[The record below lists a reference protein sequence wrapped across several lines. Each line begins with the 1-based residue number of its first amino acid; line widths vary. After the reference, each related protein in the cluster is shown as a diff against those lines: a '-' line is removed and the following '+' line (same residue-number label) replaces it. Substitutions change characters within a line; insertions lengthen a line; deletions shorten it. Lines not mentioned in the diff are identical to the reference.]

1 MSSITMNGNGQ
12 TMITTDLDREV
23 GVRWSAAHTSGVAIR
38 VSDTNDHRTIS
49 AALSRR
55 QALALAEGI
64 LAALGEENDLDE
76 YVDPW
81 FEAGDVVQ
89 DDSGQ
94 IGVVT
99 STSPSPSATW
109 VLWRRTGFGTFSAQ
123 PALAVG
129 RLRLVAAQGVPDPST
144 PTRPY
149 ADWST

>member
-1 MSSITMNGNGQ
+1 MSSVTMQHG
-12 TMITTDLDREV
+12 TVTIATDHDRE
-23 GVRWSAAHTSGVAIR
+23 IR
-38 VSDTNDHRTIS
+38 VSPS
-49 AALSRR
+49 AGTTMVLWLHLRGTSDGLVSAILSRR
-55 QALALAEGI
+55 EAMALGHAI
-64 LAALGEENDLDE
+64 LHALGEANDLDE
-76 YVDPW
+76 YLAPA

-99 STSPSPSATW
+99 SRSSSPPATW
-109 VLWRRTGFGTFSAQ
+109 VLWRRTGFGTFSSQ

-129 RLRLVAAQGVPDPST
+129 QLRLVAAQGVPDPST